1 MVRLV
6 AIAPA
11 GGRSDLIPSPVS
23 LTGREDSA
31 LVRFIALLPRSSITG
46 VVDANIVVL
55 RKRMRRSSFFK
66 NAHICFWIVFGIRPK
81 LDASRRY
88 AVVMHLLCQTKTTPF
103 L

>member
-23 LTGREDSA
+23 LTGRGDSA

-66 NAHICFWIVFGIRPK
+66 NAHICFWICFWNPPQAGCEQAV
-81 LDASRRY
+81 RRCN
-88 AVVMHLLCQTKTTPF
+88 APALPNENHSF
-103 L
+103 S